1 MPLYEITGPDGKV
14 YEIEG
19 PPNATKKQIVEA
31 VQAKLAAA
39 AEEKPKE
46 GVGAAFRGGLE
57 GLLSRFQTAG
67 EAVFL
72 SPEEA
77 ARRGVERSEEIG
89 QRFAPGSSLDAVKQA
104 YAERGLLGG
113 AGEVISQIPGAF
125 AEQIPNI
132 AATLAGAKA
141 GALAGSFL
149 PLPGGALI
157 GGGLGAIAPSIA
169 QLFGSG
175 LERQAAEGVEDIS
188 AGKALAAAVPGAALE
203 AAATFIP
210 LGRSFV
216 GKILGPSAEQALA
229 RGRKEAGEAIA
240 RESLGAVL
248 AKGTTL
254 GVGVEGGTEVIQQM
268 LERYQAGLPITSD
281 DALAE
286 YGQAAYGGALVG
298 GPFGALGRVGQ
309 RSTARGEVEERRLTE
324 QAAEEAK
331 AAEEA
336 RLAKEAEQAE
346 KATPAYETAVTQKLE
361 AANTEINELKEIRKQ
376 KDLDP
381 DVKKEAEARL
391 NELNRERKKLEAQ
404 LQESKRLQG
413 KVPTLAEVQAQRRAE
428 AQS

>member
-1 MPLYEITGPDGKV
+1 L
-14 YEIEG
+14 
-19 PPNATKKQIVEA
+19 KKEP
-31 VQAKLAAA
+31 
-39 AEEKPKE
+39 EK
-46 GVGAAFRGGLE
+46 GIGAAFRGGLE

-132 AATLAGAKA
+132 AATLASAKA
-141 GALAGSFL
+141 GALAGSFAG
-149 PLPGGALI
+149 PGGALI
-157 GGGLGAIAPSIA
+157 GGGVGAIVPSIA

-210 LGRSFV
+210 LGRSIV
-216 GKILGPSAEQALA
+216 GKLLGPSAAQALA
-229 RGRKEAGEAIA
+229 RGTTEASEALA
-240 RESLGAVL
+240 KESLGAVL
-248 AKGTTL
+248 AKGTTV

-298 GPFGALGRVGQ
+298 GPFGALGRAGQ
-309 RSTARGEVEERRLTE
+309 RSVARGEVEERRLTE

-346 KATPAYETAVTQKLE
+346 KATPEYE
-361 AANTEINELKEIRKQ
+361 AA
-376 KDLDP
+376 
-381 DVKKEAEARL
+381 VS
-391 NELNRERKKLEAQ
+391 
-404 LQESKRLQG
+404 SKTG
-413 KVPTLAEVQAQRRAE
+413 
-428 AQS
+428 SG

>member
-1 MPLYEITGPDGKV
+1 V
-14 YEIEG
+14 
-19 PPNATKKQIVEA
+19 V
-31 VQAKLAAA
+31 V
-39 AEEKPKE
+39 
-46 GVGAAFRGGLE
+46 
-57 GLLSRFQTAG
+57 
-67 EAVFL
+67 
-72 SPEEA
+72 
-77 ARRGVERSEEIG
+77 
-89 QRFAPGSSLDAVKQA
+89 
-104 YAERGLLGG
+104 
-113 AGEVISQIPGAF
+113 
-125 AEQIPNI
+125 
-132 AATLAGAKA
+132 
-141 GALAGSFL
+141 
-149 PLPGGALI
+149 
-157 GGGLGAIAPSIA
+157 GAIAPSIA

-210 LGRSFV
+210 LGRSIV

-229 RGRKEAGEAIA
+229 RGTTEASEALA
-240 RESLGAVL
+240 REEPSLGAVL
-248 AKGTTL
+248 AKGTTV

-298 GPFGALGRVGQ
+298 GPFGALGRAGQ
-309 RSTARGEVEERRLTE
+309 RSVARGEVEERRLTE